1 MRSNLFEISFDKDND
16 FLADFGSSENNF
28 SADLLPVI
36 QTAGGEIYYD
46 TEENWNSKP
55 ALISKK
61 GAIYVYSNH
70 SYKDE
75 DIPIPAIK
83 VGDGLA
89 YLIDMPFVNEDV
101 SGLLSSHVT
110 DHIVHITDEERTFWN
125 NKVVAFISHTD
136 EETLILSSVSNGLV

>member
-1 MRSNLFEISFDKDND
+1 MNLFKISFDKDND

-36 QTAGGEIYYD
+36 QTTGGEIYYD

-55 ALISKK
+55 SLISKK

-75 DIPIPAIK
+75 DTPIPAIK
-83 VGDGLA
+83 IGDGNA
-89 YLIDMPFVNEDV
+89 YLIDMPFANEDV
-101 SGLLSSHVT
+101 SDLLNSHVT
-110 DHIVHITDEERTFWN
+110 DHIIHITDEERAFWN
-125 NKVVAFISHTD
+125 NKVGAFISPTD
-136 EETLILSSVSNGLV
+136 EETLVLSSLSNS